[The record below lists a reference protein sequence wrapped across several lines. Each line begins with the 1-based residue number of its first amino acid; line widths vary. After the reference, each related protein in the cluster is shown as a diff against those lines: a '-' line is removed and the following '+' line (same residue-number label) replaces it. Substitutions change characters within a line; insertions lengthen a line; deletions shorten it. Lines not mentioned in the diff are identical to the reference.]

1 MSYSSAIP
9 LPSIN
14 PRAMVLKVWSM
25 VSEIL
30 SEGLNNTDIFAFFT
44 VSALHW

>member
-1 MSYSSAIP
+1 MPCNSAIL
-9 LPSIN
+9 LPNIN
-14 PRAMVLKVWSM
+14 PKVWSL

-30 SEGLNNTDIFAFFT
+30 SEGLNNTDMLFAFFT